1 MNGISFKK
9 LKDPVVLI
17 AVGFGSGLA
26 PKAPGTAGTLLA
38 IPLYLL
44 MQPLP
49 LISYLLITTC
59 LFIAG
64 IWICAYTAEKL
75 GVHDHPSI
83 VFDEIEGYLITTKN
97 TVTKNQQ
104 MMHFGTF
111 IDREGYFV
119 DTVHFPPI
127 ASKFPFRGR
136 GVYAITGKVLEEFD
150 CITIEVVA
158 MYKLAVI
165 EDPRYA
171 DTPKTIAV

>member
-1 MNGISFKK
+1 MNGISLKQ

-26 PKAPGTAGTLLA
+26 PKAPGTAGTLIA

-64 IWICAYTAEKL
+64 IWICTYTAEIL

-83 VFDEIEGYLITTKN
+83 VIDEIVGYLITMIAAPDGWLIIIVGFVLFRLLDALKPWPISWFDRN
-97 TVTKNQQ
+97 INGGLGI
-104 MMHFGTF
+104 M
-111 IDREGYFV
+111 ID
-119 DTVHFPPI
+119 D
-127 ASKFPFRGR
+127 
-136 GVYAITGKVLEEFD
+136 
-150 CITIEVVA
+150 VVA
-158 MYKLAVI
+158 GIIALAI
-165 EDPRYA
+165 IQGLLYFQIISC
-171 DTPKTIAV
+171 DTFLAFC

>member
-1 MNGISFKK
+1 MNSINIKQ

-26 PKAPGTAGTLLA
+26 PKAPGTAGTLIA

-64 IWICAYTAEKL
+64 IWICAYAAEKL

-83 VFDEIEGYLITTKN
+83 VIDEVVGYLITMIAAPEGWQ
-97 TVTKNQQ
+97 VIIV
-104 MMHFGTF
+104 GF
-111 IDREGYFV
+111 ILFRLLDAIKPWPISWFDRNISGGMGIMI
-119 DTVHFPPI
+119 D
-127 ASKFPFRGR
+127 
-136 GVYAITGKVLEEFD
+136 D
-150 CITIEVVA
+150 VVA
-158 MYKLAVI
+158 GIVALAI
-165 EDPRYA
+165 IQGLLYFQLL
-171 DTPKTIAV
+171 